1 MSLAGVNAGWVGSSG
16 CWHSFQRPSFFV
28 LCPVSKDPLTFLE
41 GYSMIYSE
49 YHRLSSPGSKLCN
62 RVLPAQIFLG
72 SEPTPVGRGEGAGW
86 MEGKVEL

>member
-1 MSLAGVNAGWVGSSG
+1 MQVGWVHLVVGIAFRG
-16 CWHSFQRPSFFV
+16 
-28 LCPVSKDPLTFLE
+28 PVSLFCVQFPKDPLTFLE

-49 YHRLSSPGSKLCN
+49 YHRLSSPGSRLCN
-62 RVLPAQIFLG
+62 RALPAQSFLG